1 MGSVQTIV
9 RKVLRNSLW
18 QVLSLLPKD
27 ANKAVCQ
34 SFYGR
39 GYSDSPK
46 AIAEELRARGWKVYW
61 TVKGEAEAASLP
73 PGVTP
78 LVVESPRAIYHQCT
92 AGIWVDNCRKWAY
105 TQKRGNTCY
114 VQTWHGFPLKR
125 IEGDAADALP
135 PDYLRAA
142 QKDSRMGDLFL
153 SNSRFLTEIY
163 RRGFWYGGEVL
174 EQGFPRNDLLAQPHP
189 ELGEKVRRALGL
201 PPEKRLLLYAPTFRK
216 DKGLAAYDMDYARC
230 VRALE
235 QRFGGEWLLLAKLHP
250 NIAEKAAQMNLDP
263 QVVRNASDYPDIQ
276 ELYLAC
282 DALITDYSSVM
293 FDYMVTGKP
302 CFLYVN
308 DLAAYKSDRN
318 FYYDIDKLPFA
329 RAENNDQLE
338 AALLEFDPQ
347 EQARR
352 TEAFCREFGLVESGT
367 AAVQT
372 VDYLEQRRKKG

>member
-27 ANKAVCQ
+27 AIKAVCQ

-78 LVVESPRAIYHQCT
+78 LAVESPRAIYHLCT
-92 AGIWVDNCRKWAY
+92 AGVWVDNCRKWAY

-142 QKDSRMGDLFL
+142 QKDSRM
-153 SNSRFLTEIY
+153 EICFY
-163 RRGFWYGGEVL
+163 PTAGF
-174 EQGFPRNDLLAQPHP
+174 
-189 ELGEKVRRALGL
+189 
-201 PPEKRLLLYAPTFRK
+201 
-216 DKGLAAYDMDYARC
+216 
-230 VRALE
+230 
-235 QRFGGEWLLLAKLHP
+235 
-250 NIAEKAAQMNLDP
+250 
-263 QVVRNASDYPDIQ
+263 
-276 ELYLAC
+276 
-282 DALITDYSSVM
+282 
-293 FDYMVTGKP
+293 
-302 CFLYVN
+302 
-308 DLAAYKSDRN
+308 
-318 FYYDIDKLPFA
+318 
-329 RAENNDQLE
+329 
-338 AALLEFDPQ
+338 
-347 EQARR
+347 
-352 TEAFCREFGLVESGT
+352 
-367 AAVQT
+367 
-372 VDYLEQRRKKG
+372 

>member
-1 MGSVQTIV
+1 M
-9 RKVLRNSLW
+9 
-18 QVLSLLPKD
+18 
-27 ANKAVCQ
+27 
-34 SFYGR
+34 
-39 GYSDSPK
+39 
-46 AIAEELRARGWKVYW
+46 
-61 TVKGEAEAASLP
+61 
-73 PGVTP
+73 
-78 LVVESPRAIYHQCT
+78 
-92 AGIWVDNCRKWAY
+92 
-105 TQKRGNTCY
+105 
-114 VQTWHGFPLKR
+114 
-125 IEGDAADALP
+125 
-135 PDYLRAA
+135 
-142 QKDSRMGDLFL
+142 
-153 SNSRFLTEIY
+153 
-163 RRGFWYGGEVL
+163 
-174 EQGFPRNDLLAQPHP
+174 
-189 ELGEKVRRALGL
+189 
-201 PPEKRLLLYAPTFRK
+201 
-216 DKGLAAYDMDYARC
+216 
-230 VRALE
+230 
-235 QRFGGEWLLLAKLHP
+235 AKLHP
-250 NIAEKAAQMNLDP
+250 NIAEKSAQMNLDP

>member
-18 QVLSLLPKD
+18 QALSLLPKD

-78 LVVESPRAIYHQCT
+78 LAVESPRAIYHLCT
-92 AGIWVDNCRKWAY
+92 AGVWVDNCRKWAY

-174 EQGFPRNDLLAQPHP
+174 E
-189 ELGEKVRRALGL
+189 
-201 PPEKRLLLYAPTFRK
+201 
-216 DKGLAAYDMDYARC
+216 
-230 VRALE
+230 
-235 QRFGGEWLLLAKLHP
+235 
-250 NIAEKAAQMNLDP
+250 
-263 QVVRNASDYPDIQ
+263 
-276 ELYLAC
+276 
-282 DALITDYSSVM
+282 
-293 FDYMVTGKP
+293 
-302 CFLYVN
+302 
-308 DLAAYKSDRN
+308 
-318 FYYDIDKLPFA
+318 
-329 RAENNDQLE
+329 
-338 AALLEFDPQ
+338 
-347 EQARR
+347 
-352 TEAFCREFGLVESGT
+352 
-367 AAVQT
+367 
-372 VDYLEQRRKKG
+372 